1 MYLSHMRAVKAQAS
15 LHICTL
21 SPEPSLIALE
31 RSDVDDGFGQIVY
44 TSYVI

>member
-1 MYLSHMRAVKAQAS
+1 MRAVKDQAS
-15 LHICTL
+15 LHICTV

-31 RSDVDDGFGQIVY
+31 RRDIDEGFDRIVY